1 MIPRFKRR
9 GSRQIASPLGG
20 RWARRIVG
28 NIGDVLAVALSPS
41 LLASLLIAMAA
52 MTAELALLD
61 HIQFGP
67 PVGAILTFGPYYHP
81 APVWHLTVLRDSDQR
96 RCLLQPAVMA
106 TAPGSLIV
114 EARSADGR
122 SFRVHWAGGPTSDRA
137 HDCGNGA
144 DLTIGLPAMQT
155 LLNANGFGHQ
165 HWEFIG
171 S

>member
-1 MIPRFKRR
+1 MMIPRLKRR
-9 GSRQIASPLGG
+9 VSRAIVPPVATH
-20 RWARRIVG
+20 WARRIVDNVG
-28 NIGDVLAVALSPS
+28 GILTVARSPS
-41 LLASLLIAMAA
+41 LIASLLIAM
-52 MTAELALLD
+52 TAELAFLN

-67 PVGAILTFGPYYHP
+67 PVGAILTFGPYLHP
-81 APVWHLTVLRDSDQR
+81 VPIWHLTVLRDSDQR

-122 SFRVHWAGGPTSDRA
+122 SFRAHWAGGPTSDRA

-144 DLTIGLPAMQT
+144 DLTISLPAMQT
-155 LLNANGFGHQ
+155 LMNADGLSHQ
-165 HWEFIG
+165 HWERIG